1 MATISSAKS
10 SPNST
15 IRRAKN
21 NSNSSKMSTT
31 RAVNPNIVYEYALR
45 CAIRAHMEQTE
56 KKRDST
62 TIMSPS
68 GSVSKKEKRTSSHHS
83 FSSLNDKFSN
93 EDSKKS
99 GKLTREIV
107 KSLTKR
113 LEDVYKEKDVSKEEF
128 MDKRFRTVAKIVK
141 KGLQEHR
148 YRPSGTINDIVVL
161 FLKTSEAEL
170 KISQPIVALWYDD
183 LNRFLARF
191 VEMVIQTLQKDA
203 PSSATPELIESLSA
217 FCTPKQKANTAASE
231 KRTSNSSNKSSINQD
246 NSIQYFPMVLTI
258 KNLFQM
264 NDKEHH
270 KKLKELVPICT
281 ESVSENRIYVI
292 KQV

>member
-1 MATISSAKS
+1 
-10 SPNST
+10 
-15 IRRAKN
+15 
-21 NSNSSKMSTT
+21 
-31 RAVNPNIVYEYALR
+31 
-45 CAIRAHMEQTE
+45 MEQTE
-56 KKRDST
+56 KRQYST
-62 TIMSPS
+62 TNMSPS
-68 GSVSKKEKRTSSHHS
+68 GSVSKKEKRTSSHRS

-107 KSLTKR
+107 KGLIKR
-113 LEDVYKEKDVSKEEF
+113 LEDVCKEKDVSKKEF
-128 MDKRFRTVAKIVK
+128 MDKRFCTVAKIVK

-170 KISQPIVALWYDD
+170 KINQPIVALWYDD

-217 FCTPKQKANTAASE
+217 FCTPTQKANTTASE
-231 KRTSNSSNKSSINQD
+231 KRTSNSSNTSSVNQD
-246 NSIQYFPMVLTI
+246 DNIQDFPMILRI
-258 KNLFQM
+258 QNLFQM
-264 NDKEHH
+264 NDKEHY
-270 KKLKELVPICT
+270 KKLKELLPICT
-281 ESVSENRIYVI
+281 ESVSESRVYAI